1 MTPEGHY
8 PKNPLTAQSVQT
20 YKDAN
25 ALQPILANLV
35 VAVLLSWTAAQ
46 AVLGTVNKVL
56 AAVTD
61 NGTQRV
67 ITTGLG
73 ALSCPR
79 NITATAGGTATDV
92 KGITV
97 TIVGTDIT
105 GAEITEVLP
114 AFTVNTAGT
123 VAGAKMFA
131 SVTSVTIPAHDGTG
145 ATTSIGEGNL
155 LAIPYKLPYNTAL
168 FAVRGTTREATAPT
182 LATDATNLYGNSVS
196 FSTALDGT
204 AAKLYLL
211 PYVAA

>member
-1 MTPEGHY
+1 MTPEGHF
-8 PKNPLTAQSVQT
+8 PKNPLIAQSVQT

-25 ALQPILANLV
+25 GIQPVLANLV
-35 VAVLLSWTAAQ
+35 FAVLLSWTAAQ
-46 AVLGTVNKVL
+46 AVLGTTTKVL

-79 NITATAGGTATDV
+79 NITATAGGTAADV
-92 KGITV
+92 KAIQV
-97 TIVGTDIT
+97 IVVGTDIE
-105 GAEITEVLP
+105 GEEITETLP

-123 VAGAKMFA
+123 VSGSKMFA

-145 ATTSIGEGNL
+145 ATTAIGEGNL
-155 LAIPYKLPYNTAL
+155 LAIPYKLPYNTTL

-196 FSTALDGT
+196 FNTALDGT
-204 AAKLYLL
+204 TAKLYLL
-211 PYVAA
+211 PYAA